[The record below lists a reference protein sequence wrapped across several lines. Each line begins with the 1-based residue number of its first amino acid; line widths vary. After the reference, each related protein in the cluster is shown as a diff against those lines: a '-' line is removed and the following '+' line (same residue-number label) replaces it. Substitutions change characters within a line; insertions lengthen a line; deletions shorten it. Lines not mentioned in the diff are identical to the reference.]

1 MSFSLVIVESPNKI
15 NKVKEYCGLGYEVM
29 ATYGNI
35 YTMKDLNLIINNNF
49 LPKYELLKDA
59 SKTKNNKKLREMCK
73 KASRVILATDN
84 DREGEHIA
92 YQVCN
97 LCNLSVDSTPR
108 IRFNEISHDAI
119 HNALE
124 NIDVIKKPLVHA
136 AQTRQIIDLIM
147 GYTISPILWKHIDNN
162 SGGTLS
168 AGRCQTPTLRLLY
181 DCHLETSNNNEKLY
195 EYKLMGYFTKYYIPF
210 QCINELPEKWLGGW
224 VADITKPEDDCFDYK
239 SDNYFLDCCKLNK
252 YEIEIDEPKIVY
264 ENPPLPLNTSKIQQ
278 LSPFPAKTTMTY
290 LSQLYELGYI
300 TYIRTETK
308 KYSLT
313 FIEQITQYITKEFG
327 ESYVGNMENLA
338 TTLSGCHEAIRPT
351 NIYITPS
358 HLIKIVSKKEV
369 NQLYS
374 IIYNHTFESCSSKC
388 KLFQLKCSIH
398 TVVNE
403 IPQHIQEN
411 ELDTSQFVSQ
421 IYTFQ
426 HTASICDFYGWKIYS
441 KSTPT
446 TKMPDSE
453 YNYLNSLRYEKSNN
467 VKCHKL
473 KIYPKPINR
482 HNRYYTEAKIIDKLE
497 TLGIGRPSTYAS
509 LTDKLFERKYV
520 SLINDKGITL
530 DIPFYELN
538 YSDKIEDVT
547 ITETMDK
554 YSFCEEKNKVN
565 IEDLGIRVIEFL
577 LLHFEELFDYDYT
590 KNMEKILDDMIEK
603 DGKLSDQVTNLNTV
617 QKISRDFYNNVIGY
631 VSKLNNMTIPSL
643 SSSVYTDKRIRSLSE
658 GNIEHLSNLQSR
670 CLGMSNSS
678 VYMYVKKGK
687 YGTYVEWVSETGETN
702 RISISKFVGN
712 RPLENITLSEVE
724 KIVMNKTDG
733 INNTNESKIEKGFIR
748 VVSKNISIH
757 KGKYGN
763 YIYFKTPL
771 MKKPMLYNLSGFTED
786 VVSCSISTLKKW
798 IQEKYKIY

>member
-1 MSFSLVIVESPNKI
+1 MSYLLVIVESPNKI
-15 NKVKEYCGLGYEVM
+15 NKVKEYCGVGYEVV

-49 LPKYELLKDA
+49 LPKYELLKDGM
-59 SKTKNNKKLREMCK
+59 KTKNNKKIKEMCK

-97 LCNLSVDSTPR
+97 LCNLSVDSTSR
-108 IRFNEISHDAI
+108 IRFNEISRDAI
-119 HNALE
+119 QSALE
-124 NIDVIKKPLVHA
+124 NIDTINKPLVYA

-181 DCHLETSNNNEKLY
+181 DRHKETIHDKSDLY
-195 EYKLMGYFTKYYIPF
+195 EYKLMGYFTKYHIPF
-210 QCINELPEKWLGGW
+210 QCIDNLPENWLGGW
-224 VADITKPEDDCFDYK
+224 LANTLKNEKENEDEECFEYK
-239 SDNYFLDCCKLNK
+239 SENYFLDCCKTNK
-252 YEIEIDEPKIVY
+252 YQIEIDEPKIVY

-308 KYSLT
+308 KYSLS
-313 FIEQITQYITKEFG
+313 FIEQITQYITKELG
-327 ESYVGNMENLA
+327 EIYVGDMSNLA
-338 TTLSGCHEAIRPT
+338 TSASGSHEAIRPT

-358 HLIKIVSKKEV
+358 HLVKIVSKKEV

-374 IIYNHTFESCSSKC
+374 IIYRHTFESCSSKC
-388 KLFQLKCSIH
+388 KSFQLKCNIQ
-398 TVVNE
+398 TMVND
-403 IPQHIQEN
+403 IP
-411 ELDTSQFVSQ
+411 
-421 IYTFQ
+421 YTFQ
-426 HTASICDFYGWKIYS
+426 HTTSMYDFYGWKIHS
-441 KSTPT
+441 NPSM
-446 TKMPDSE
+446 TKIVNSE
-453 YNYLNSLRYEKSNN
+453 YNYLNSLRYETTNN

-473 KIYPKPINR
+473 KIYPKPINTT
-482 HNRYYTEAKIIDKLE
+482 NRYYTEAKIIDKLE

-520 SLINDKGITL
+520 SLVNDKGITME
-530 DIPFYELN
+530 IPFYELN
-538 YSDKIEDVT
+538 YSDKIEDIT
-547 ITETMDK
+547 IVETIDTV
-554 YSFCEEKNKVN
+554 SFCEEKNKMN

-577 LLHFEELFDYDYT
+577 LSHFEELFDYDYT

-603 DGKLSDQVTNLNTV
+603 NGTTLSTV
-617 QKISRDFYNNVIGY
+617 QRVSSEFYNHVIGY
-631 VSKLNNMTIPSL
+631 VSKIRMPNFIQCSL
-643 SSSVYTDKRIRSLSE
+643 PDDKRIRSLSE
-658 GNIEHLSNLQSR
+658 GDVETTNLHSR
-670 CLGMSNSS
+670 CLGLSSSN
-678 VYMYVKKGK
+678 VYLYIKKGK

-702 RISISKFVGN
+702 RISISKSVGN
-712 RPLENITLSEVE
+712 RPLENITLTEVE
-724 KIVMNKTDG
+724 KIISSKTGDG
-733 INNTNESKIEKGFIR
+733 SITKNEPSIEKGFIR
-748 VVSKNISIH
+748 VVNKNISIH
-757 KGKYGN
+757 KGKYGY

-771 MKKPMLYNLSGFTED
+771 MKKAMLYNLSGFPED
-786 VVSCSISTLKKW
+786 VVSCSIPTLKKW